1 MLMPELVA
9 GIEPESALETSDHA
23 ATIEDITC
31 LLPSEHGN
39 NCYVKFLTMKM
50 NETKVKVVTRPPNQI
65 ISP

>member
-1 MLMPELVA
+1 MFSPRSAPAADWREIMLMPELVA

-39 NCYVKFLTMKM
+39 NRYVKFSYHE
-50 NETKVKVVTRPPNQI
+50 NE
-65 ISP
+65 